1 MILLFG
7 AKIVC
12 TVDILS
18 TTWIG
23 SVNTPCVLFRVV
35 VVNVLYFE
43 FKNNTFYIEF
53 NEIYLYNNKIYN
65 IIINLYVLLQKIIQ
79 KL

>member
-12 TVDILS
+12 TADILS

-23 SVNTPCVLFRVV
+23 SVNTPYVLYRVV

-43 FKNNTFYIEF
+43 
-53 NEIYLYNNKIYN
+53 
-65 IIINLYVLLQKIIQ
+65 
-79 KL
+79 